1 MIDERFSAYLDGEA
15 TPAETEAVWSE
26 LNRNPAL
33 REAWGRQ
40 HWLRSLLRDADTTA
54 AYDAGLA
61 ARVGRALDT
70 GAEEG
75 SERVV
80 PMTPRRRW
88 RAAASLAAAA
98 SVVGA
103 VLLVTEPLG
112 VDSGEPAA
120 AVVADAEM
128 ESTDESVMP
137 EQEEQAIVT
146 VADSGRSPDRWTVSD
161 PDVADQLNGY
171 LLEHN
176 GLARGYGMSG
186 ATPSLLRVATYGQ
199 GSNR

>member
-15 TPAETEAVWSE
+15 TPEETEAVWSDF
-26 LNRNPAL
+26 NRDPAL

-40 HWLRSLLRDADTTA
+40 HWLRSLLRDADSSA
-54 AYDAGLA
+54 AYDRDFAL
-61 ARVGRALDT
+61 RVDRALDT
-70 GAEEG
+70 NARE
-75 SERVV
+75 SEKVV

-88 RAAASLAAAA
+88 RTAASLAAAA
-98 SVVGA
+98 SVIGA
-103 VLLVTEPLG
+103 VMLVAEPLG
-112 VDSGEPAA
+112 GDGEPAVTVA
-120 AVVADAEM
+120 AGAETGVADEPAAPG
-128 ESTDESVMP
+128 TDGRT
-137 EQEEQAIVT
+137 AVT
-146 VADSGRSPDRWTVSD
+146 VADSSQAPDHWTVSD